1 MGLRSRVGA
10 GGSCVLK
17 QLYPDSSLLGSD
29 LAAFKRQESIF
40 VVLNLILLAVL
51 LSLHAS
57 FSSYWGSPTRTQVIA
72 LGIGFLLKAIELVWL
87 QGLKQIPRPTAL
99 VLLTWASILLNLTL
113 AVLLARLTD
122 HEDSPYFVLT
132 VVPILEAAFRFHLVT
147 VLGVVSIASFYNF
160 IWVWQF
166 FQRHPPLDVGEY
178 FETGIT
184 SLIFLIVGALVW
196 RLVND
201 LRKQE
206 GRLAQNLVELDRTR
220 ERLLQEEKL
229 AAVGRLSS
237 AIAHEIRNPVAM
249 ISSSIATA
257 KQLSGPEREEM
268 FDIASEEA
276 TRLVTL
282 TTEFLAYA
290 RPRRPRL
297 APTSVDDTI
306 AYIADAARAHA
317 SQKGVQ
323 FQVGTP
329 TALVAEMD
337 SGQVQQA
344 LFNLIMNAVEAAPSG
359 SIVFLRSHAHDH
371 HICIEVENSGPP
383 IPQPE
388 VARIFEPFFTTKA
401 RGSGLGL
408 PIARNIARAHGGDL
422 VVEVNEPERVCFALT
437 LPTPNGHSSQGA

>member
-1 MGLRSRVGA
+1 M
-10 GGSCVLK
+10 LK
-17 QLYPDSSLLGSD
+17 QLYPDSSLLGPD

-40 VVLNLILLAVL
+40 VILNLMLLAVL
-51 LSLHAS
+51 LFLHAF
-57 FSSYWGSPTRTQVIA
+57 FSSYWGTPTRLQVAI
-72 LGIGFLLKAIELVWL
+72 LGTGFALKALELVWL
-87 QGLKQIPRPTAL
+87 HTLKKTPRPTAL

-147 VLGVVSIASFYNF
+147 VLGVVSIAGFYNF
-160 IWVWQF
+160 IWVWQY
-166 FQRHPPLDVGEY
+166 FQRHPPVDVGEY
-178 FETGIT
+178 FETTIT
-184 SLIFLIVGALVW
+184 CLIFLIVGVLVW

-201 LRKQE
+201 LRDQE
-206 GRLAQNLVELDRTR
+206 RRLAHNVAELDQAR

-257 KQLSGPEREEM
+257 KQLAGAEREEM
-268 FDIASEEA
+268 FEIASEEA
-276 TRLVTL
+276 ARLVTL

-290 RPRRPRL
+290 RPRPPKL
-297 APTSVDDTI
+297 TMTSVADTV
-306 AYIADAARAHA
+306 AYVADASRAHA

-323 FQVGTP
+323 FQIEIP
-329 TALVAEMD
+329 SSLVVEMD

-344 LFNLIMNAVEAAPSG
+344 LLNLIMNAVDAAPPG
-359 SIVFLRSHAHDH
+359 SAVFLRSHAHDH
-371 HICIEVENSGPP
+371 RVGIEVENTGPP

-388 VARIFEPFFTTKA
+388 VARIFEPFFTT
-401 RGSGLGL
+401 RPQGSGLGL

-422 VVEVNEPERVCFALT
+422 VVEVNGPERVCFSFI
-437 LPTPNGHSSQGA
+437 LPLPNGHSDRRHEG

>member
-1 MGLRSRVGA
+1 VF
-10 GGSCVLK
+10 K
-17 QLYPDSSLLGSD
+17 QLYPDSSLLVSD
-29 LAAFKRQESIF
+29 LVAFQRQESVF
-40 VVLNLILLAVL
+40 VILNLILLAGL
-51 LSLHAS
+51 LLLHAF
-57 FSSYWGSPTRTQVIA
+57 FSSYWGAPTRMQILI
-72 LGIGFLLKAIELVWL
+72 LGAGFALKAAELIWL
-87 QGLKQIPRPTAL
+87 QGLKKTPPPTAL

-132 VVPILEAAFRFHLVT
+132 VVPILEAAFRFHLIT
-147 VLGVVSIASFYNF
+147 VLGVVFVSGFYNF
-160 IWVWQF
+160 VWVWQY

-178 FETGIT
+178 FETGM
-184 SLIFLIVGALVW
+184 SALIFLIVGVLVW

-201 LRKQE
+201 LRAQKN
-206 GRLAQNLVELDRTR
+206 RLTQNLHELDHAR

-257 KQLSGPEREEM
+257 KRLSGAGREEM

-276 TRLVTL
+276 SRLLRL

-290 RPRRPRL
+290 RPRPPKL
-297 APTSVDDTI
+297 VLTSVSDTV
-306 AYIADAARAHA
+306 AYVADAARAHA

-323 FQVGTP
+323 FQIETP
-329 TALVAEMD
+329 GWLMTKMD

-344 LFNLIMNAVEAAPSG
+344 LLNLIMNAVDAAPADST
-359 SIVFLRSHAHDH
+359 VRLRSQSFDH
-371 HICIEVENSGPP
+371 RLAITVENQGLP
-383 IPQPE
+383 IASDE
-388 VARIFEPFFTTKA
+388 VARIFEPFFTTKPQ
-401 RGSGLGL
+401 GSGLGL

-422 VVEVNEPERVCFALT
+422 VVEANDAERVCFSMT
-437 LPTPNGHSSQGA
+437 LPLANGHSER

>member
-1 MGLRSRVGA
+1 M
-10 GGSCVLK
+10 LK

-57 FSSYWGSPTRTQVIA
+57 FSSYWGTPTRLQVAILSTGFA
-72 LGIGFLLKAIELVWL
+72 LKLLELIWL
-87 QGLKQIPRPTAL
+87 RGLKKIPRPTAL

-122 HEDSPYFVLT
+122 HEDSPYFALT
-132 VVPILEAAFRFHLVT
+132 VIPILEAAFRFHLAT
-147 VLGVVSIASFYNF
+147 VLGVVSVAGFYNF
-160 IWVWQF
+160 IWVWRF
-166 FQRHPPLDVGEY
+166 FQRHPPLDVGEF

-184 SLIFLIVGALVW
+184 FLIFLIVGVLVW

-201 LRKQE
+201 LRDQE
-206 GRLAQNLVELDRTR
+206 NRLAQNSAELDQAR

-257 KQLSGPEREEM
+257 KRLAGPEREEM
-268 FDIASEEA
+268 FAIASEEA
-276 TRLVTL
+276 SRLVQL
-282 TTEFLAYA
+282 TTDFLAYA
-290 RPRRPRL
+290 RPRPPRL
-297 APTSVDDTI
+297 TTTSVADTV
-306 AYIADAARAHA
+306 AYVADASRAHA
-317 SQKGVQ
+317 SQKGVK
-323 FQVGTP
+323 FQIETP
-329 TALVAEMD
+329 GSLTAEMD

-344 LFNLIMNAVEAAPSG
+344 LLNLIMNAVDAAPSG
-359 SIVFLRSHAHDH
+359 STVFLRSHTHDH
-371 HICIEVENSGPP
+371 RICIEVENAGPP

-388 VARIFEPFFTTKA
+388 MARIFEPFFTTKPQ
-401 RGSGLGL
+401 GSGLGL

-422 VVEVNEPERVCFALT
+422 VVEVNGPERVCFTLT
-437 LPTPNGHSSQGA
+437 FPVPNGHSSKRNQG

>member
-1 MGLRSRVGA
+1 M
-10 GGSCVLK
+10 LK

-29 LAAFKRQESIF
+29 LHAFRRQESIF
-40 VVLNLILLAVL
+40 VILNLILLAGL
-51 LSLHAS
+51 LVLHAF
-57 FSSYWGSPTRTQVIA
+57 FSSYWGAPTTAQVAILA
-72 LGIGFLLKAIELVWL
+72 VGFAFKTAEWIWL
-87 QGLKQIPRPTAL
+87 QGLKKIPPPTAL

-147 VLGVVSIASFYNF
+147 VLGVVSIAAFYNF
-160 IWVWQF
+160 IWVWQY
-166 FQRHPPLDVGEY
+166 FQRHPPMDVGEY

-184 SLIFLIVGALVW
+184 ALIFLIVGVLVW

-201 LRKQE
+201 LRAQE
-206 GRLAQNLVELDRTR
+206 NRLARNVAELDAAR

-257 KQLSGPEREEM
+257 QRLSGAEREEM
-268 FDIASEEA
+268 FGIASEEA
-276 TRLVTL
+276 SRLVRL

-290 RPRRPRL
+290 RPRPPKL
-297 APTSVDDTI
+297 ILTSVDDTV
-306 AYIADAARAHA
+306 AYVTDAARAHA

-323 FQVGTP
+323 FQIETP
-329 TALVAEMD
+329 GSLMAKMD
-337 SGQVQQA
+337 SGLVQQA
-344 LFNLIMNAVEAAPSG
+344 LLNLIMNAVDAAPQG
-359 SIVFLRSHAHDH
+359 TTVRLRSHAFDH
-371 HICIEVENSGPP
+371 RISIAVENRGQPIASGD
-383 IPQPE
+383 
-388 VARIFEPFFTTKA
+388 VTRIFEPFFTTKPQ
-401 RGSGLGL
+401 GSGLGL

-422 VVEVNEPERVCFALT
+422 VVVVNEPERVCFSLT
-437 LPTPNGHSSQGA
+437 LPANGHSEH

>member
-1 MGLRSRVGA
+1 M
-10 GGSCVLK
+10 LK

-40 VVLNLILLAVL
+40 VILNLVLLAGL
-51 LSLHAS
+51 AFLHGF
-57 FSSYWGSPTRTQVIA
+57 FSSYWGAPTKLQITILGAGFALRTM
-72 LGIGFLLKAIELVWL
+72 ELIWV
-87 QGLKQIPRPTAL
+87 QGLKKTPAPTAL

-132 VVPILEAAFRFHLVT
+132 VIPILEAAFRFHLVT

-160 IWVWQF
+160 IWVWKF
-166 FQRHPPLDVGEY
+166 FQRHPPLDIGEY

-184 SLIFLIVGALVW
+184 GLIFLIVGVLVW

-201 LRKQE
+201 LRDQE
-206 GRLAQNLVELDRTR
+206 KRLAHNLAELDHAR
-220 ERLLQEEKL
+220 EKLLQEEKL

-257 KQLSGPEREEM
+257 KRLSGPEREEM
-268 FDIASEEA
+268 FDIASDEA

-290 RPRRPRL
+290 RPRPPKL
-297 APTSVDDTI
+297 TATSVADAV
-306 AYIADAARAHA
+306 AYVADAARAHA
-317 SQKGVQ
+317 SEKGVH
-323 FQVGTP
+323 FDVETP
-329 TALVAEMD
+329 PDLMAEMD
-337 SGQVQQA
+337 SGQVHQA
-344 LFNLIMNAVEAAPSG
+344 LINLIINAVDASPAG
-359 SIVFLRSHAHDH
+359 STVFLRSHNDDH
-371 HICIEVENSGPP
+371 RICIEVENTGQP
-383 IPQPE
+383 IPQE
-388 VARIFEPFFTTKA
+388 EAVRIFEPFFTTKPQ
-401 RGSGLGL
+401 GSGLGL

-422 VVEVNEPERVCFALT
+422 VVEVNGPERVCFSLS
-437 LPTPNGHSSQGA
+437 LPVPNGHSNGRREG

>member
-1 MGLRSRVGA
+1 M
-10 GGSCVLK
+10 LK

>member
-1 MGLRSRVGA
+1 M
-10 GGSCVLK
+10 LK

-40 VVLNLILLAVL
+40 VILNLILLAVL
-51 LSLHAS
+51 LSLHAF
-57 FSSYWGSPTRTQVIA
+57 FSSYWGAPTRLQVVV
-72 LGIGFLLKAIELVWL
+72 LGAGFALKALELIWL
-87 QGLKQIPRPTAL
+87 QRLKKTPPPTAL

-147 VLGVVSIASFYNF
+147 VLGVVSIAGLYNF
-160 IWVWQF
+160 MWVWRY
-166 FQRHPPLDVGEY
+166 FQRHPPVDFGEY
-178 FETGIT
+178 FETSIT
-184 SLIFLIVGALVW
+184 CLIFLIVGVLVW

-201 LRKQE
+201 LRDQE
-206 GRLAQNLVELDRTR
+206 NRLAQNLAELDQAR

-257 KQLSGPEREEM
+257 KRLTGPEREEM

-276 TRLVTL
+276 SRLVRL
-282 TTEFLAYA
+282 TTDFLAYA
-290 RPRRPRL
+290 RPRLPKL
-297 APTSVDDTI
+297 TTTSVADTV
-306 AYIADAARAHA
+306 AYVADASRAHA

-323 FQVGTP
+323 FQIETP
-329 TALVAEMD
+329 SSLMVEMD

-344 LFNLIMNAVEAAPSG
+344 LLNLIMNAVDAAPSG
-359 SIVFLRSHAHDH
+359 SRVFLRSHTHDH
-371 HICIEVENSGPP
+371 RVCIEVENAGPP
-383 IPQPE
+383 IPQQE
-388 VARIFEPFFTTKA
+388 VARIFEPFFTTKPQ
-401 RGSGLGL
+401 GSGLGL

-422 VVEVNEPERVCFALT
+422 VVEVNGPERVCFSLT
-437 LPTPNGHSSQGA
+437 LPVPNGHLGKRHEG

>member
-1 MGLRSRVGA
+1 
-10 GGSCVLK
+10 VLK

-51 LSLHAS
+51 LLLHAS

-87 QGLKQIPRPTAL
+87 QGLKQVPKPTAL

-147 VLGVVSIASFYNF
+147 VLGVVSVASFYNF
-160 IWVWQF
+160 IWVWRF

-184 SLIFLIVGALVW
+184 SLIFLIVGVLVW

-206 GRLAQNLVELDRTR
+206 GRLAQNLVELDQTR

-297 APTSVDDTI
+297 ASTSVDDTI
-306 AYIADAARAHA
+306 AYVADAARAHA

-323 FQVGTP
+323 FQIGP
-329 TALVAEMD
+329 PAALLAEMD
-337 SGQVQQA
+337 SGQIQQA

-371 HICIEVENSGPP
+371 RICIEVENSGPA

-422 VVEVNEPERVCFALT
+422 VVEVNDPQRVCFTLT
-437 LPTPNGHSSQGA
+437 LPTPNGHLSPGA

>member
-1 MGLRSRVGA
+1 M
-10 GGSCVLK
+10 LK

-40 VVLNLILLAVL
+40 VILNLALLAAL
-51 LSLHAS
+51 LFLHAF
-57 FSSYWGSPTRTQVIA
+57 FSSYWGTPTRLQVAI
-72 LGIGFLLKAIELVWL
+72 LISGFALKAGELFWL
-87 QGLKQIPRPTAL
+87 RSLKKTPAPTAL

-132 VVPILEAAFRFHLVT
+132 VVPILEAAFRFHLIT

-160 IWVWQF
+160 IWVWRY

-184 SLIFLIVGALVW
+184 GLIFLIVGVLVW

-201 LRKQE
+201 LRDQDK
-206 GRLAQNLVELDRTR
+206 RLAHNLAELDRAK
-220 ERLLQEEKL
+220 EKLLQEEKL

-257 KQLSGPEREEM
+257 KQLSGVEREEM
-268 FDIASEEA
+268 FAIASDEA
-276 TRLVTL
+276 NRLVTL

-290 RPRRPRL
+290 RPRPPRL
-297 APTSVDDTI
+297 TPTSVADTV
-306 AYIADAARAHA
+306 AYVADVSRAHA
-317 SQKGVQ
+317 SQKQIQ
-323 FQVGTP
+323 FQIETP
-329 TALVAEMD
+329 VSLNAEID
-337 SGQVQQA
+337 SGQVHQA
-344 LFNLIMNAVEAAPSG
+344 LLNMIMNAVDAAPPG
-359 SIVFLRSHAHDH
+359 STIFLRSHAHDH
-371 HICIEVENSGPP
+371 RICIEVENSGQP
-383 IPQPE
+383 IPQDE
-388 VARIFEPFFTTKA
+388 VIRIFEPFYTTKPQ
-401 RGSGLGL
+401 GSGLGL

-422 VVEVNEPERVCFALT
+422 VVEANEPDRICFSLT
-437 LPTPNGHSSQGA
+437 FPVPNGHSGKTQKG